1 MFIERSIKSTLLRFA
16 KFPVVGLFGPR
27 QSGKTTLVKAIF
39 KNHKYLNF
47 EDPEMRELATNDPKG
62 FFKTNENEHG
72 IILDEFQYVPQI
84 LSYVQIEADEK
95 KRPGYFVLTG
105 SQNFLMPVPSM
116 CKRVEGNQAITQ
128 SLAGRIGI
136 LTLLPLSIHELKQNG
151 SLPLSFDEMIFK
163 GGFPRIYTEPFS
175 PTELYPSYIHSYVE
189 RDVRQLVNVENLR
202 IFQKF
207 MQLCAGR
214 IGQLLN
220 VSDIAMNCGI
230 NSRTAEKWLSILQ
243 ASYIIFL
250 LNPYHENFNK
260 RVTKTPKLY
269 FYDTGLA
276 CSLLDIKSAENIA
289 LSPFRGHLF
298 ESLIISDL
306 FKQYFSLG
314 TNVPLYFWRDKNGYI
329 EIDCLINLGNSLVPL
344 EIKSGQTINT
354 NFFDSLTKWNEIA
367 GTNPQNGYL
376 IYGGDAQQKRSA
388 GNVVGWQHSSNLI
401 EKIEKN
407 E

>member
-1 MFIERSIKSTLLRFA
+1 MFLERAITDTLLLYA

-27 QSGKTTLVKAIF
+27 QSGKTTLVKTTF
-39 KNHKYLNF
+39 KKHIYLNF
-47 EDPEMRELATNDPKG
+47 EDPETRELAASDPKR
-62 FFKTNENEHG
+62 FFQDNENEHG

-84 LSYVQIEADEK
+84 LSYVQIESDEK

-105 SQNFLMPVPSM
+105 SQNFLM
-116 CKRVEGNQAITQ
+116 NQAITQ

-136 LTLLPLSIHELKQNG
+136 LTLLPLSIKELKQNNL
-151 SLPLSFDEMIFK
+151 LPQSIDEIIFN
-163 GGFPRIYTEPFS
+163 GGYPKIYTEQFTPG
-175 PTELYPSYIHSYVE
+175 ELYPSYIHSYVE
-189 RDVRQLVNVENLR
+189 RDIRQLVNVENLR
-202 IFQKF
+202 TFQQF

-220 VSDIAMNCGI
+220 ISDIAMNCGI

-250 LNPYHENFNK
+250 LNPYHQNFNK

-276 CSLLDIKSAENIA
+276 CSLLDLKSSEQIA

-314 TNVPLYFWRDKNGYI
+314 TKAPLYFWRDKNGYI
-329 EIDCLINLGNSLVPL
+329 EVDCLVNLGNKLIPL
-344 EIKSGQTINT
+344 EIKSGQTIVPG
-354 NFFDSLTKWNEIA
+354 FFNSLSKWNEIA
-367 GTNPQNGYL
+367 HADPEDGSV
-376 IYGGDAQQKRSA
+376 IYGGDHVQKRSS
-388 GNVVGWQHSSNLI
+388 GTIIGWQSSGDLI
-401 EKIEKN
+401 SALEKKHA
-407 E
+407 